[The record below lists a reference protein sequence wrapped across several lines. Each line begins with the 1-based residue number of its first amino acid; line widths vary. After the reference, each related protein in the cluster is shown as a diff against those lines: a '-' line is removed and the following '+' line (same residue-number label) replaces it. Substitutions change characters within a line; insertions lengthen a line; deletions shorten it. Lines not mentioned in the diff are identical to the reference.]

1 MVKPGGAPADTGEW
15 DVAIIGGGPA
25 GLMAAE
31 AAARAGARVAVFER
45 MASPGRKF
53 LLAGKGGLNLTH
65 AEALERFHSRF
76 DQPGLRPLLEDF
88 PPQAIRAWAAELGIP
103 TIAGSSARVF
113 PEDYKSAPLLRRW
126 LARLRAEGVVLKA
139 RHRWC
144 GGLDPGHL
152 RFETPAGTIT
162 LQARA
167 MVLALGGASW
177 PQLGSDGA
185 WVAGMQEQ
193 GVPIAA
199 LTASNCGVEVPW
211 SEFLRNHH
219 AGAPLKSIAARV
231 NGGSRRKGEC
241 ILSEY
246 GLEGGLIYALGA
258 ELRAALGPCRESV
271 PLHLDLAPDVEQ
283 MRLAA
288 ALARPRGKRT
298 LASHLQRQA
307 GLAGVKVALL
317 HELLPRAA
325 LLDPARLAAGIKDL
339 PVPVRGTRPLS
350 EAISTAGG
358 VRFQGLNEGLML
370 SGHPGV
376 FCAGEMLDWDAPTGG
391 YLLSACLASGRWA
404 GRHAA
409 AWLA

>member
-1 MVKPGGAPADTGEW
+1 MLKSDGAGADTGQW
-15 DVAIIGGGPA
+15 DVGVVGGGPA

-31 AAARAGARVAVFER
+31 AAAEAGARVVVFER
-45 MASPGRKF
+45 MASAGRKF

-76 DQPGLRPLLEDF
+76 DQPRLQPVLDDF
-88 PPQAIRAWAAELGIP
+88 PPRAIRAWAADLGIP
-103 TIAGSSARVF
+103 TITGSSSRVF

-126 LARLRAEGVVLKA
+126 LVRLRSLGVVVKV

-144 GGLDPGHL
+144 GGLEPGHL
-152 RFETPAGTIT
+152 QFETPSGVVTVQT
-162 LQARA
+162 RA
-167 MVLALGGASW
+167 MVLALGGAGW
-177 PQLGSDGA
+177 PQLGSDGT
-185 WVAGMQEQ
+185 WVAGMEGQ
-193 GVPIAA
+193 GVSISARA
-199 LTASNCGVEVPW
+199 ASNCGIEVPW
-211 SEFLRNHH
+211 SEFLRAHH
-219 AGAPLKSIAARV
+219 AGAPLKSVMAWV
-231 NGGSRRKGEC
+231 DGGARRKGES

-258 ELRAALGPCRESV
+258 ELRAALGCRETV
-271 PLHLDLAPDVEQ
+271 ALHLDLAPDVEQ
-283 MRLAA
+283 AQLAR
-288 ALARPRGKRT
+288 ALAKPRGKRT

-317 HELLPRAA
+317 HELLPREAMQ
-325 LLDPARLAAGIKDL
+325 DPVRLAAGIKDL
-339 PVPVRGTRPLS
+339 SVSVSGTRPVS

-358 VRFQGLNEGLML
+358 VRFEGLDEGLML
-370 SGHPGV
+370 SSRPGV

-409 AWLA
+409 AWRA

>member
-1 MVKPGGAPADTGEW
+1 VVKPDGAPTDTAEW
-15 DVAIIGGGPA
+15 DVAVIGGGPA

-31 AAARAGARVAVFER
+31 AAARAGARVALFER

-76 DQPGLRPLLEDF
+76 DQPDLRPALDDF
-88 PPQAIRAWAAELGIP
+88 PPEAIRAWAAELGIP
-103 TIAGSSARVF
+103 TITGSSARVF
-113 PEDYKSAPLLRRW
+113 PVDYKSAPLLRRW
-126 LARLRAEGVVLKA
+126 LTRLRSEGVVLKM

-144 GGLDPGHL
+144 GGLDPGDL

-185 WVAGMQEQ
+185 WVAGMEGQ
-193 GVPIAA
+193 GVSVAA
-199 LTASNCGVEVPW
+199 LAASNCGVEVLW
-211 SEFLRNHH
+211 SEFLRGHH
-219 AGAPLKSIAARV
+219 AGAPLKSIVAWV
-231 NGGSRRKGEC
+231 DGGSRRKGEC
-241 ILSEY
+241 IVSEY

-258 ELRAALGPCRESV
+258 ELRTALASGEIVS
-271 PLHLDLAPDVEQ
+271 LHLDLAPDVKQ
-283 MRLAA
+283 ARLAE

-317 HELLPRAA
+317 HELLPREA
-325 LLDPARLAAGIKDL
+325 LTDTARLAAGIKDL
-339 PVPVRGTRPLS
+339 LVSVRGTRPVS

-358 VRFQGLNEGLML
+358 IRFEGLDEGLML
-370 SGHPGV
+370 SARPGV

-409 AWLA
+409 AWLV